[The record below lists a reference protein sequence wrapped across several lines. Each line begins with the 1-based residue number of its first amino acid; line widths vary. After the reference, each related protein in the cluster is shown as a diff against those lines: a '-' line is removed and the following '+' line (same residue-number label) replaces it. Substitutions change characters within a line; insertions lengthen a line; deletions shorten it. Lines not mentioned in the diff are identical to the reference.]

1 MVTETF
7 VGVYSCKSGIFWG
20 RKILLSM
27 ETSFE
32 ILGAICG
39 VNGLEK
45 NHFLKFKGPFPGNQ
59 SLLGL

>member
-1 MVTETF
+1 
-7 VGVYSCKSGIFWG
+7 
-20 RKILLSM
+20 M